1 MRNSNVMLIFLIIR
15 ELEDEAKSLLG
26 ALELNELMFE
36 LAGIVWKSS
45 KVQLSQIE
53 PENGLRLKGQGT
65 AIGLHY

>member
-1 MRNSNVMLIFLIIR
+1 MRNSNAMLIFLIIR

-53 PENGLRLKGQGT
+53 PELRMGSDSKGRILQ
-65 AIGLHY
+65 